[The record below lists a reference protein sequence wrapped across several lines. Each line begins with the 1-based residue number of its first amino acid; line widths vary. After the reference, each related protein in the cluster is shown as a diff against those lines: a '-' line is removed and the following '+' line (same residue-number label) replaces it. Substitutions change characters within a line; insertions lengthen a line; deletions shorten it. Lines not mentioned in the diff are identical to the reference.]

1 MRVEGLYK
9 VKKEELDIC
18 ALILAEA
25 FYNDPLILSLTNVKE
40 YSVKKSK
47 ELFLV
52 NLKYLYEYCH
62 LYSLDEKLEGVI
74 AFLNKNESAIPTW
87 PFLKNGGLKLVKH
100 IDMGIIK
107 RLIDY
112 ENYAQSKHKKLAKDN
127 HLYLFT
133 LGVDEK
139 HRNKGKARAL
149 LNPFFSL
156 AKEEKCDIYLETH
169 KKLNV
174 DIYIKMGF
182 ELVEVGTVTKDKLNH
197 YCMIYRSKED

>member
-9 VKKEELDIC
+9 IKRDELEQC
-18 ALILAEA
+18 AQILAEA

-52 NLKYLYEYCH
+52 SLKYLHDHCH
-62 LYSLDEKLEGVI
+62 LYSLDKNLEGIV
-74 AFLNKNESAIPTW
+74 AFLNKNESSIPTW
-87 PFLKNGGLKLVKH
+87 PFLKNGGLKLVKE
-100 IDMGIIK
+100 IDFGIIK
-107 RLIDY
+107 RLINY
-112 ENYAQSKHKKLAKDN
+112 ENYAKEKHKKIATKD

-133 LGVDEK
+133 LGVDKK
-139 HRNKGKARAL
+139 HRNKGKAKAL
-149 LNPFFSL
+149 LEPFFHL
-156 AKEEKCDIYLETH
+156 ANEKKYDIYLETH
-169 KKLNV
+169 KDINV

-182 ELVEVGTVTKDKLNH
+182 ELVEVGKVTRDNLNH